1 VKRNVQV
8 TASIKTGPQMTEGGM
23 TRRFAGGVVV
33 ALALMISACAAGSG
47 SSGTDRNWITNE
59 EIAALDV
66 STLHEVVQRL
76 RPRWL
81 EVRAAR
87 GMAMETE
94 VIVFIDRTY
103 QGGAEELRRL
113 GKDMAW
119 ALEYVPGTRA
129 AADLAVPGHIHVE
142 GVIVVHTTDRRR

>member
-1 VKRNVQV
+1 MIGRP
-8 TASIKTGPQMTEGGM
+8 TGWSL
-23 TRRFAGGVVV
+23 AGL
-33 ALALMISACAAGSG
+33 ALALLVSACAAGSG
-47 SSGTDRNWITNE
+47 TTGGDRNLITNE

-87 GMAMETE
+87 GMATETE
-94 VIVFIDRTY
+94 VVVFVDRTY
-103 QGGAEELRRL
+103 QGGADELRRL

-119 ALEYVPGTRA
+119 SLEYVPGTRA
-129 AADLAVPGHIHVE
+129 AADLALPAHIHVE

>member
-1 VKRNVQV
+1 MIGRP
-8 TASIKTGPQMTEGGM
+8 TGWSL
-23 TRRFAGGVVV
+23 AGL
-33 ALALMISACAAGSG
+33 ALALLVSACAAGSG
-47 SSGTDRNWITNE
+47 TTGGDRNLITNE

-94 VIVFIDRTY
+94 VVVFVDRTY
-103 QGGAEELRRL
+103 QGGADELRRL

-119 ALEYVPGTRA
+119 SLEYVPGTRA
-129 AADLAVPGHIHVE
+129 AADLALPAHIHVE

>member
-1 VKRNVQV
+1 MIGRR
-8 TASIKTGPQMTEGGM
+8 TGWSL
-23 TRRFAGGVVV
+23 AGL
-33 ALALMISACAAGSG
+33 ALALLVSACAAGSG
-47 SSGTDRNWITNE
+47 SSGGDRNLITNE
-59 EIAALDV
+59 QIAALDV
-66 STLHEVVQRL
+66 STLYDVVQRL

-87 GMAMETE
+87 GISVETE
-94 VIVFIDRTY
+94 VIVFVDRTY

-119 ALEYVPGTRA
+119 SLEYVPGTRA
-129 AADLAVPGHIHVE
+129 AADLAVPAHIHVE